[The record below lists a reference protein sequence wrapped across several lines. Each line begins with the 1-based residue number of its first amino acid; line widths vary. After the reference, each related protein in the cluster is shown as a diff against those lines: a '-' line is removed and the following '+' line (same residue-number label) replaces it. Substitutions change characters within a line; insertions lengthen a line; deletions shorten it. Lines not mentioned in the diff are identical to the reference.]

1 MPILLPRFICIR
13 SNISSQI
20 SDNTLR
26 KIKFLGSYWKS
37 HLCVSDSQSIIFRY
51 QGWDKQKH
59 WIQTERWNL
68 GCQVINYALINQ
80 SINQSINALG
90 GQASHWVGLSRAV
103 PQPSKRR
110 LLYLYRYFK
119 SAAIIWL
126 LSTNQLE
133 QFQFGTISS
142 SLFGLSLSPFNISI
156 SSNSHHH
163 HKYVGQRSLNCTNVR
178 ESCDFVKLVN
188 LPFCNFVF
196 VGAKRT
202 NRNVFF

>member
-20 SDNTLR
+20 SSR

-68 GCQVINYALINQ
+68 GCQVINYA

-103 PQPSKRR
+103 PHIQKKTS
-110 LLYLYRYFK
+110 LFVSIFQICGNYLIVINQSTWTVSIWDNQLF
-119 SAAIIWL
+119 IIW
-126 LSTNQLE
+126 T
-133 QFQFGTISS
+133 
-142 SLFGLSLSPFNISI
+142 LSLPLQHFYFLKFSPPQICWSKIFKLYKCERILWFCQTGKSPF
-156 SSNSHHH
+156 
-163 HKYVGQRSLNCTNVR
+163 L
-178 ESCDFVKLVN
+178 
-188 LPFCNFVF
+188 
-196 VGAKRT
+196 
-202 NRNVFF
+202 

>member
-68 GCQVINYALINQ
+68 GCQVINYASINQ
-80 SINQSINALG
+80 SINQSMHWEGRLAIELGSLGLCRNHPKEDFFICIDISNLRQLFDCYQPINLNSFNLGQSAL
-90 GQASHWVGLSRAV
+90 H
-103 PQPSKRR
+103 
-110 LLYLYRYFK
+110 YLD
-119 SAAIIWL
+119 
-126 LSTNQLE
+126 
-133 QFQFGTISS
+133 
-142 SLFGLSLSPFNISI
+142 SLSPPSTFLFPQI
-156 SSNSHHH
+156 
-163 HKYVGQRSLNCTNVR
+163 LTTTTNML
-178 ESCDFVKLVN
+178 VKDL
-188 LPFCNFVF
+188 
-196 VGAKRT
+196 
-202 NRNVFF
+202 